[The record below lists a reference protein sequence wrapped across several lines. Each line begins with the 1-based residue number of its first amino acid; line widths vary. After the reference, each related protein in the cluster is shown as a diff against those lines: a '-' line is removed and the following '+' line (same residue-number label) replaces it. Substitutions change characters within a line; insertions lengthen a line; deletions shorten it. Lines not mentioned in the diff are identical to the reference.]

1 MAASTD
7 DVATLEA
14 EVAAARERLA
24 RTIDTLA
31 DPRTHEAMKAEVME
45 RIEGYKQQLFD
56 GARNTAQGTAN
67 GVLADLKQR
76 ALNSPA
82 AVAMIGAG
90 LAYRLY
96 RHPPIGTLLVGAG
109 TALLMRARGVRTADA
124 SAYRAPYD
132 RDRPRGYVPGG
143 VAGYGYPV
151 AEDAPGSTTTERMM
165 ATASEAASSLAEQA
179 RHTGQRVS
187 DTVARARDAA
197 YETGARLSDA
207 AVQAG
212 NAAYDA
218 ARRAGA
224 SVQEAGERARAAAYD
239 MMDRTRSTAQDG
251 YARASAGVSGTAER
265 ARAGTASAF
274 DAVAHNPALLG
285 AIGIAAGAAAAQALR
300 GTERGERIFARTSDA
315 VARSADIVGRSARE
329 VGSRAREAAGWVA
342 ESASNVASSATTAA
356 AGLAETVASRMP
368 EFGSED
374 EPRMREHRRRAHVQH
389 RGQGRGQGQRGGRRE
404 PDLAQHFANQVS
416 EIATNYPLLL
426 GALGLALGAAAGL
439 SLRPTAS
446 EDELMG
452 PLSDAV
458 KAQARDAVQGRY
470 EDVLGAADDFAEA
483 FAAGGRRSAGDGAD
497 QAADWE
503 TVIGGGAPART
514 GAVPSGPR
522 T

>member
-1 MAASTD
+1 MAASSD

-56 GARNTAQGTAN
+56 GARNSAQGTAN
-67 GVLADLKQR
+67 GVVADLRQR
-76 ALNSPA
+76 ALNSPV

-109 TALLMRARGVRTADA
+109 AALLMRASGVRTAEA

-132 RDRPRGYVPGG
+132 RERPRGYVPGG

-151 AEDAPGSTTTERMM
+151 GEDAPGSTTTERVV
-165 ATASEAASSLAEQA
+165 AAASEAASGLAEQA
-179 RHTGQRVS
+179 RHAGQRVS

-218 ARRAGA
+218 AMRAGA

-239 MMDRTRSTAQDG
+239 MMDRTRSTAQDSYG
-251 YARASAGVSGTAER
+251 RASAGVSDTAAR
-265 ARAGTASAF
+265 ARAGTVGAF
-274 DAVAHNPALLG
+274 DSLAHNPALLG

-300 GTERGERIFARTSDA
+300 GTERGERLVARTSDA
-315 VARSADIVGRSARE
+315 VARSADVVGRSARE
-329 VGSRAREAAGWVA
+329 IGARAREAAGWVA
-342 ESASNVASSATTAA
+342 ESASSVASSATTAA
-356 AGLAETVASRMP
+356 ADLAETVASRMP
-368 EFGSED
+368 ELGAED
-374 EPRMREHRRRAHVQH
+374 EPRTREHRRRAHVQH
-389 RGQGRGQGQRGGRRE
+389 RRPGRGQAGGRRE
-404 PDLAQHFANQVS
+404 PDLSRQFADQVS

-426 GALGLALGAAAGL
+426 GALGVALGAVAGL
-439 SLRPTAS
+439 ALRPTAT
-446 EDELMG
+446 EDEFMG
-452 PLSDAV
+452 SLSDAV
-458 KAQARDAVQGRY
+458 KARAREAVQGQY

-483 FAAGGRRSAGDGAD
+483 FAAGGKRGAGDGAD
-497 QAADWE
+497 RSADWE
-503 TVIGGGAPART
+503 SVIGGGAPAKT
-514 GAVPSGPR
+514 GAAPSGPR
-522 T
+522 V

>member
-56 GARNTAQGTAN
+56 GARNSAQGTAN
-67 GVLADLKQR
+67 GVVADLKQR

-109 TALLMRARGVRTADA
+109 TALLMRARGVRAAEA

-151 AEDAPGSTTTERMM
+151 AEDAPGSSVTERAM
-165 ATASEAASSLAEQA
+165 AAASETAAEIGEQA
-179 RHTGQRVS
+179 RAAGQRVTE
-187 DTVARARDAA
+187 TVARARDAV

-207 AVQAG
+207 AVHAG

-218 ARRAGA
+218 AMRAGA

-239 MMDRTRSTAQDG
+239 VMDRTRATAHDG
-251 YARASAGVSGTAER
+251 YARASARVSDTAGR
-265 ARAGTASAF
+265 ARAGTAGAF
-274 DAVAHNPALLG
+274 DTLAHNPALLG

-300 GTERGERIFARTSDA
+300 GTERGERLVARTADA
-315 VARSADIVGRSARE
+315 VARSADVVGRSARE
-329 VGSRAREAAGWVA
+329 VGSRARDAAGWVA

-356 AGLAETVASRMP
+356 AGMAEAVASRMP

-374 EPRMREHRRRAHVQH
+374 EPRTREHRRHAHVQH
-389 RGQGRGQGQRGGRRE
+389 RGQGRGRGQRGGRRE
-404 PDLAQHFANQVS
+404 ADLSRQFANQVS

-426 GALGLALGAAAGL
+426 GALGVALGAAAGL
-439 SLRPTAS
+439 SLRPTES

-452 PLSDAV
+452 SLSDAV
-458 KAQARDAVQGRY
+458 KAQAREVVQGQY
-470 EDVLGAADDFAEA
+470 EDVLGAADDFADA
-483 FAAGGRRSAGDGAD
+483 FAAGGKRGRAGDG

-503 TVIGGGAPART
+503 TVVGGGAPARS
-514 GAVPSGPR
+514 GAPTGPR